1 MTDGKTESVGPRCAI
16 IGFGNIAELGHLPAL
31 RELGVDVVAAVDICE
46 ERRKK
51 AGAAGLQTFESLS
64 GLDNFDLDFI
74 DICTPPSYRYQP
86 IEYAA
91 GRGLDVVCEKPV
103 ATSSGL
109 AGLKDLMQDSS
120 IFFYPIHN
128 WKHAPQ
134 YVKAKEIVEENGG
147 VENLTMNTLRTH
159 YGTGT
164 PDWNPNWRVDRS
176 ISGGG
181 IIMDHGYHNI
191 YLAMHL
197 FGSDFTNAVLE
208 DVTYFKSN
216 PEIEKRACF
225 RLEFPGERRATI
237 TLDWGAARR
246 EIKNTIYEC
255 NHKLELSDKRIVNSD
270 HTYEFDESLSG
281 DSVHGAWFKNVFA
294 DFLRLRASK
303 DKHHFLEAIR
313 VLEGIN
319 SLYEQSRS

>member
-1 MTDGKTESVGPRCAI
+1 VTEVKSNSEKPRCAI
-16 IGFGNIAELGHLPAL
+16 VGFGNIALLGHLPAL
-31 RELGVDVVAAVDICE
+31 RELGVDVIATVDICE
-46 ERRKK
+46 KRRAK
-51 AGAAGLQTFESLS
+51 AKNEGLQTFDSLS
-64 GLDNFDLDFI
+64 GLDSLDLDFI
-74 DICTPPSYRYQP
+74 DICTPPSYRYSP

-91 GRGLDVVCEKPV
+91 ERSLDVVCEKPV
-103 ATSSGL
+103 STPAEL
-109 AGLKDLMQDSS
+109 ARLKDLMLECS

-128 WKHAPQ
+128 WKYAPQ
-134 YVKAKEIVEENGG
+134 YVKAKAIVEENGG
-147 VENLTMNTLRTH
+147 VENLSMNTLRTH

-208 DVTYFKSN
+208 DVAYFGSN
-216 PEIEKRACF
+216 PEIEKRATF
-225 RLEFPGERRATI
+225 SLEFPGNKRATI
-237 TLDWGAARR
+237 NLDWGAPRR

-255 NHKLELSDKRIVNSD
+255 NHKLELTDKRIVNSD
-270 HTYEFDESLSG
+270 HIYEFDESLSG
-281 DSVHGAWFKNVFA
+281 DSVHGAWFKNVFS
-294 DFLRLRASK
+294 DFLRLRATK
-303 DKHHFLEAIR
+303 DKRHFEEAIR

-319 SLYEQSRS
+319 SLYEQARS

>member
-31 RELGVDVVAAVDICE
+31 LELGVDVVAAVDICE

-51 AGAAGLQTFESLS
+51 AGNAGLEAFENLS
-64 GLDNFDLDFI
+64 SLDNLDLDFI
-74 DICTPPSYRYQP
+74 DVCTPPSYRYLP

-91 GRGLDVVCEKPV
+91 RRGLDVVCEKPV
-103 ATSSGL
+103 ATPGEHS
-109 AGLKDLMQDSS
+109 ALKKLMHDSS

-134 YVKAKEIVEENGG
+134 YVKAKEIVMENGG
-147 VENLTMNTLRTH
+147 AENLTMNTLRTH
-159 YGTGT
+159 YGTGN

-197 FGSDFTNAVLE
+197 FGSDFTKAVLE
-208 DVTYFKSN
+208 EITYFKSN
-216 PEIEKRACF
+216 PEIEKRASF
-225 RLEFPGERRATI
+225 TLNFPGERRAKI
-237 TLDWGAARR
+237 TLDWGAGRR

-255 NHKLELSDKRIVNSD
+255 NHKLELSDKRIVNSN

-303 DKHHFLEAIR
+303 DKRHFQEAIR

-319 SLYEQSRS
+319 SLYEQARS

>member
-1 MTDGKTESVGPRCAI
+1 LTEGKRETERPRCAI
-16 IGFGNIAELGHLPAL
+16 IGFGNIAQLGHLPAL

-46 ERRKK
+46 KRRAK
-51 AGAAGLQTFESLS
+51 ATDAGLAAFENLA
-64 GLDNFDLDFI
+64 GLDNLELDFI
-74 DICTPPSYRYQP
+74 DICTPPSYRYEP

-91 GRGLDVVCEKPV
+91 NQGLDVVCEKPV
-103 ATSSGL
+103 ATPGEHNH
-109 AGLKDLMQDSS
+109 LKKLMEDKN

-134 YVKAKEIVEENGG
+134 YMKAKEIVVENGG

-159 YGTGT
+159 YGTGN
-164 PDWNPNWRVDRS
+164 PDWKPDWRVDKS
-176 ISGGG
+176 VSGGG

-197 FGSDFTNAVLE
+197 FGADFTTAVLE
-208 DVTYFKSN
+208 EISYFKSN

-225 RLEFPGERRATI
+225 RLDFPMGRSAKI

-270 HTYEFDESLSG
+270 QTYEFDESLSG

-294 DFLRLRASK
+294 DFLRLRISK
-303 DKHHFLEAIR
+303 DKRHFDEAIR

-319 SLYEQSRS
+319 SLYEQARS